1 MGRSVRAA
9 AAVLA
14 DAAASGRCTA
24 ARAAKLSD
32 RIQWPMGIG
41 HSCCMNRIHVTRMGP
56 RPPQSFTVIQRSTA
70 LYSIQLYIASPIH
83 YTPSTTPSDIGRH
96 LSPQTTAAPRP
107 PLSPPPPAILRRR
120 LLAYSAAASSS
131 AGSSAAAS
139 DASSDDAASSNAAGS
154 RPPPPARVGWL
165 VPHFPHF
172 RPRKLVGW
180 CPILRTVRDL
190 TRQLSKTPERR
201 SESDC
206 RQARGPGDVRG
217 GLWTR

>member
-83 YTPSTTPSDIGRH
+83 YTPSTTPSNIGRH

-131 AGSSAAAS
+131 AGSSAARLRRRLRRRRRPHVGTH
-139 DASSDDAASSNAAGS
+139 GS
-154 RPPPPARVGWL
+154 TYDQLPTIVGGGRRVSL
-165 VPHFPHF
+165 HHA
-172 RPRKLVGW
+172 
-180 CPILRTVRDL
+180 
-190 TRQLSKTPERR
+190 E
-201 SESDC
+201 
-206 RQARGPGDVRG
+206 PG
-217 GLWTR
+217 